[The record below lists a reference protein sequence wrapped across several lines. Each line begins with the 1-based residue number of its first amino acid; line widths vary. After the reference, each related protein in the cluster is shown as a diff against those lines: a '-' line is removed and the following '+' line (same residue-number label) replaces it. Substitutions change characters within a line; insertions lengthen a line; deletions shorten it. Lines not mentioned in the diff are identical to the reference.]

1 MSEQGVNAETVEDK
15 GLIQDSSVVDRA
27 GILQGLAAKVK
38 QLDQWAT
45 QPHTIKSPI
54 RVTCVRAEIYAYS
67 VMLSGLKDKEIDELV
82 TEIQAIKVH
91 VGMVEK

>member
-27 GILQGLAAKVK
+27 GILRGLAAKVK

-67 VMLSGLKDKEIDELV
+67 VMLQGLHDKELDELAADV
-82 TEIQAIKVH
+82 EKIKVH